1 MILYNRMCSYVRS
14 KELFGHLIRV
24 SRAVG
29 YDVIQEYQQGIFRSK
44 PDSSSSQQ
52 Q

>member
-1 MILYNRMCSYVRS
+1 MYIIMCIDIILRY
-14 KELFGHLIRV
+14 KILH
-24 SRAVG
+24 RAVG

-52 Q
+52 QQTL